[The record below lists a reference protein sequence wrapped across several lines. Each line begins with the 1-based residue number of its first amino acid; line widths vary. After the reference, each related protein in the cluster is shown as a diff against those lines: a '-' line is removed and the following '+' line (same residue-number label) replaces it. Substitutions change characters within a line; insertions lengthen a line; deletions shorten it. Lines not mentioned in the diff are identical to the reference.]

1 MGLGIS
7 MSVLAGIAGLVVL
20 VVAIATIVILK
31 SARKPR

>member
-7 MSVLAGIAGLVVL
+7 LSVLAGIAGVVVL